1 MHLGGL
7 DMGLTK
13 CILGHYLEL
22 CSNKNTDL
30 VYGIDDVR
38 GVNNLKQLMTTKAD
52 LNGRDL
58 SKFQIV
64 NPGEFVFNHRTSRN
78 GSKFSIAYNDGD
90 KPIICT
96 EDYVVFKIRDDCK
109 KILNARW
116 LYMFF
121 NRPEF
126 DRFVITNSWGSSTEF
141 YNWEDIQAIGL
152 ELPPLLIQRK
162 YANIY
167 NAMLENQKSYERGLD
182 DIKLVCDA
190 YIEDLR
196 REMPCEAIGFYIEE
210 VNQKNI
216 GNLKLDSVRGI
227 ATSKEFIN
235 TKANMEGVSLEN
247 YKVVE
252 PGMIAFISDTSRRA
266 DKMSLALNQSC
277 ENYLVSSIST
287 VIQTDNTKL
296 LPKYLYLFFCRT
308 EFDRYARFHSWGSA
322 RETFSLDDMKEVRM
336 PLPSIDVQKAIVG
349 IYEAYKI
356 RKEINEKLKAQIK
369 DICPILIKGSIEEAR
384 KAKEA

>member
-1 MHLGGL
+1 M
-7 DMGLTK
+7 K
-13 CILGHYLEL
+13 F
-22 CSNKNTDL
+22 
-30 VYGIDDVR
+30 
-38 GVNNLKQLMTTKAD
+38 
-52 LNGRDL
+52 L
-58 SKFQIV
+58 SKEKDRYGAFCSDGSIRS
-64 NPGEFVFNHRTSRN
+64 NLDWDVF
-78 GSKFSIAYNDGD
+78 
-90 KPIICT
+90 C
-96 EDYVVFKIRDDCK
+96 
-109 KILNARW
+109 
-116 LYMFF
+116 
-121 NRPEF
+121 
-126 DRFVITNSWGSSTEF
+126 
-141 YNWEDIQAIGL
+141 DIEL
-152 ELPPLLIQRK
+152 ELPPLSIQQN
-162 YANIY
+162 YVDIY

-196 REMPCEAIGFYIEE
+196 REMPCEAIGSYIEE

-266 DKMSLALNQSC
+266 DKMSIALNQSG

-336 PLPSIDVQKAIVG
+336 PLPSIDVQKSIVG
-349 IYEAYKI
+349 IYEAYTI

-369 DICPILIKGSIEEAR
+369 DICPILIKGSIEEAT

>member
-1 MHLGGL
+1 
-7 DMGLTK
+7 MGLTK
-13 CILGHYLEL
+13 YKLGELIEL
-22 CSNKNTDL
+22 CETRND
-30 VYGIDDVR
+30 
-38 GVNNLKQLMTTKAD
+38 NLKYGVKDVKGISIQKEFIETKANMGGVSLKPYYLVQPD
-52 LNGRDL
+52 D
-58 SKFQIV
+58 
-64 NPGEFVFNHRTSRN
+64 FVYVTVTSRN
-78 GSKFSIAYNDGD
+78 GEKITLAHNISDSTYIVSSS
-90 KPIICT
+90 
-96 EDYVVFKIRDDCK
+96 YVVFKVKRIELLLSDY
-109 KILNARW
+109 LFM
-116 LYMFF
+116 YF

-126 DRFVITNSWGSSTEF
+126 DRFSRFNSWGSARETF
-141 YNWEDIQAIGL
+141 NWEDMCDIDI
-152 ELPPLLIQRK
+152 ELPNIEIQQK
-162 YANIY
+162 YVDVY
-167 NAMLENQKSYERGLD
+167 NAMLENQKSYESGLD
-182 DIKLVCDA
+182 DLKLVCDA

-266 DKMSLALNQSC
+266 DKMSIALNQSE

-336 PLPSIDVQKAIVG
+336 PLPSIDVQKSIVG
-349 IYEAYKI
+349 IYEAYTI

-369 DICPILIKGSIEEAR
+369 DICHILIKGSIEEAR